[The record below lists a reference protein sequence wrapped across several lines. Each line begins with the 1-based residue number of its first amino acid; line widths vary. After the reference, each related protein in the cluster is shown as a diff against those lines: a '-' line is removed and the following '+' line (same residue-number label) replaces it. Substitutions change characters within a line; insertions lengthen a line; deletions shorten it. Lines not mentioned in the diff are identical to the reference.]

1 MSERARARERE
12 SERVRE
18 RERVRE
24 NQRRRERPSMSTP
37 RPSQVV
43 GYLLR
48 TALPDKSEVRII
60 RNFNTNLRNLRN
72 LHYYSMREVRT
83 IGKSNRILRSLVQ
96 S

>member
-1 MSERARARERE
+1 MRERARERESQRESERERE

-18 RERVRE
+18 RE
-24 NQRRRERPSMSTP
+24 RERPSMSTP

-48 TALPDKSEVRII
+48 TALPDKSEVII
-60 RNFNTNLRNLRN
+60 IGNFNTNLRNLRN